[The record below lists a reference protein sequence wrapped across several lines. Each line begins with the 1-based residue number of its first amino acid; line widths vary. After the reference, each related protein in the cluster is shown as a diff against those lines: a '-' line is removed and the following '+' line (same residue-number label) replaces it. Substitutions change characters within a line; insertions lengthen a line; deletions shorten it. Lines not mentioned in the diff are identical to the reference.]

1 MKTTTL
7 FRTLLLSLLMAAMGN
22 GAMAQ
27 ETEYHPFADNA
38 VWSVNNIKY
47 ATHGDTTICGR
58 NYLKVYRQEE
68 DHPFDFDVEQA
79 EYFCAIRNDTAAQR
93 VYRIYREAAT
103 VYYYN
108 PNEFLDFQNYV
119 STDTTEFLLY
129 DFSLAEGDTTTIAS
143 FDDIYDSP
151 GIYLYIVSPF
161 HSEYDYDITL
171 SDTTIR
177 KVHNM
182 EIMYL
187 PVMGGR
193 THLEWIEGIGNIDG
207 TFTIG
212 DIFGVW
218 ESSYLE
224 LICYELDGNLLLS
237 RPQAEYDNVMDCFSM
252 GNVGIA
258 VAEKTE
264 MAIYPNPTNGHV
276 SISLSNTQNNTI
288 KKVAVYTI
296 TGQMVYSNIFNSQSI
311 EMDIRN
317 YPSGMY
323 VIEIT
328 VDSGDVLQT
337 KIIKQ

>member
-1 MKTTTL
+1 MKKDTFL
-7 FRTLLLSLLMAAMGN
+7 RTFLLVLLLATMGN

-58 NYLKVYRQEE
+58 DYLKVYRQEE

-79 EYFCAIRNDTAAQR
+79 EYFCAIRNDTVGKR
-93 VYRIYREAAT
+93 VYGIYKEAAT

-108 PNEFLDFQNYV
+108 PNEFLDFQSYM

-129 DFSLAEGDTTTIAS
+129 DFSLTEGDTSTIAS

-151 GIYLYIVSPF
+151 GIYLYIVAPF

-177 KVHNM
+177 KVHHM

-193 THLEWIEGIGNIDG
+193 TYLEWIEGIGNIDG

-212 DIFGVW
+212 GDIFDVW

-224 LICYELDGNLLLS
+224 LICYEQDGNLLLS
-237 RPQAEYDNVMDCFSM
+237 RPQAEYDDVMDCFST

-258 VAEKTE
+258 VVEKTE
-264 MAIYPNPTNGHV
+264 VAIYPNPTNSTLTVESDSPVREISVYELTGRTMMTIENCSSIVTINVV
-276 SISLSNTQNNTI
+276 SLPRGIYLLR
-288 KKVAVYTI
+288 AVTENGVK
-296 TGQMVYSNIFNSQSI
+296 TARFVKN
-311 EMDIRN
+311 
-317 YPSGMY
+317 
-323 VIEIT
+323 
-328 VDSGDVLQT
+328 
-337 KIIKQ
+337 

>member
-1 MKTTTL
+1 MKTTTF
-7 FRTLLLSLLMAAMGN
+7 FRTLLLSLLLTAG
-22 GAMAQ
+22 GSAMAQ

-58 NYLKVYRQEE
+58 EYLKVYRQEE

-93 VYRIYREAAT
+93 VYGIYKEAAT

-108 PNEFLDFQNYV
+108 PNEFLDFQSYM

-129 DFSLAEGDTTTIAS
+129 DFSLTEGDTTTVAS

-151 GIYLYIVSPF
+151 GIYLYIVAPF

-177 KVHNM
+177 KVHHM

-193 THLEWIEGIGNIDG
+193 RYLEWIEGIGNIDG

-212 DIFGVW
+212 GDIFDVW
-218 ESSYLE
+218 ESSYIE
-224 LICYELDGNLLLS
+224 LICYEEDGNLLLS

-258 VAEKTE
+258 VVERTE
-264 MAIYPNPTNGHV
+264 MAIYPNPTNGHI

-288 KKVAVYTI
+288 KRVAIYTI
-296 TGQMVYSNIFNSQSI
+296 TGQTIYSNIFNSQSI
-311 EMDIRN
+311 EMDIEN
-317 YPSGMY
+317 YPSGLY
-323 VIEIT
+323 VIKIT
-328 VDSGDVLQT
+328 VDSGNVLQA